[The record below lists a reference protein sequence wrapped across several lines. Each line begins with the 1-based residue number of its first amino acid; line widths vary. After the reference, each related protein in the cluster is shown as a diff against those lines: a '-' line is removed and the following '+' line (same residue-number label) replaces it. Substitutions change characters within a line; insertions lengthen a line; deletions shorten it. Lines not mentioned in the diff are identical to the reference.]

1 MCLEIDPT
9 NYEQKKRRFI
19 SATTGGTVIAENA
32 ETPPPHFQWDTRV
45 EKWRALALHY
55 PIAVEQLR
63 ENGVQYTTT
72 VPKYRTIKPTLQL
85 DFDLHDYQRE
95 GLQAWID
102 ADCLGTVILPT
113 GAGKTLLALK
123 AIEHVGRSTLIVV
136 PTIDLLNQWYDL
148 LTNAFDLEIGI
159 LGGGYHELQEITVTT
174 YDSAYRYCNEY
185 GNRFGFLI
193 FDEVHHL
200 PSPSYSHIPELSI
213 ASRRLGLTATYER
226 ADPNG
231 GETAPTNR

>member
-1 MCLEIDPT
+1 M
-9 NYEQKKRRFI
+9 
-19 SATTGGTVIAENA
+19 G
-32 ETPPPHFQWDTRV
+32 
-45 EKWRALALHY
+45 
-55 PIAVEQLR
+55 QLR

-72 VPKYRTIKPTLQL
+72 VPKYRTIKPTLKL
-85 DFDLHDYQRE
+85 DFDLHHYQQE

-123 AIEHVGRSTLIVV
+123 AIEHVGRSTLIIV

-174 YDSAYRYCNEY
+174 YDSAYRYSNEY

-200 PSPSYSHIPELSI
+200 PSPKLQPH
-213 ASRRLGLTATYER
+213 SRTQYRFETARLDSDVRTGR
-226 ADPNG
+226 PNG
-231 GETAPTNR
+231 GETLPTNRRSGLSKSD